1 MSQLFPRS
9 LYEKLTNVALLVG
22 RAEEPR
28 PRLIPTPTTVAR
40 RHSLPAI
47 GVLGV
52 VPLVVFGVPALL
64 GHPVM
69 PSDDLTQNYPLR
81 VLVGAQLRQG
91 QLPLFDPYI
100 WSGAPLLGG
109 WNAGAA
115 YPLTLLFAV
124 MSGAT
129 AWTINLIVT
138 WWVAG
143 LGTFAFLRA
152 SRLSPVASFLG
163 GLTFAFTGAM
173 AAQVPHFGLVAGM
186 SWVPVALLAVLKL
199 SESRRLRGRLAWTCA
214 LAGAGAMVILAGE
227 PRAIDDAVV
236 VIAPYVLWRAWRLGR
251 AGGLVPYLG
260 FVAGGVV
267 LGAAIGAVQWF
278 PGIDAVQ
285 TSQRALHST
294 ALFDSGSLA
303 PKWLFLSVVPT
314 LLGGSGSFGQ
324 PTFFGH
330 YSLAE
335 VTGYVG
341 IMPLVAAFALLGR
354 LRRRAR
360 LPEWFLWHGVALLGV
375 LLALGGNTVLGPV
388 LFHLPLFGDQRLQ
401 SRNILIADLALAV
414 LLAYWADLWL
424 RSPRPARRW
433 FVPARQLLGLVPA
446 VLVVG
451 VVTVTLAWGAGM
463 LRWLGLTA
471 GMANKAGPMAP
482 WLVPFL
488 VIGLGAVAL
497 VLWGQRLG
505 HRHRARLLV
514 AFVAAD
520 VLVFTLLTT
529 VTLAPGLTRSHPPAR
544 AASTTASAPKTTTT
558 PTAPVVP
565 LRDLVGSGRF
575 AIYDPG
581 LYDGAELSALGVPD
595 TNLLSETPSVEGYSS
610 IVDSTYAQLTG
621 SHQAMGEGQNVLD
634 PEAIADGT
642 LDQLDTTVLV
652 TPPSYLTTSVRAGQA
667 PAPGTIGRRRLA
679 PGQSTQWYL
688 GTSLDA
694 TSITIPV
701 RSPMSASTPPVRV
714 GLVGGSGSTR
724 WTVPSVVAGELVV
737 SLAAPGDIVA
747 VRVDAGAT
755 SIDLDPPTVTTA
767 PGGLYRADGE
777 LQDALV
783 PPRWRFGGMDGAFA
797 VFDDSMARAALT
809 VAAPRNGSTAGV
821 QVRASA
827 GPASS
832 PTRAQVS
839 SPHGATVVRAVAWIP
854 GWTATWRA
862 SGTTGARPLVVARSG
877 LVQAVTVPAGRGTI
891 TWSYVPPGE
900 RLGLGISAGGLVVVA
915 GLAIGVLGWRRRS
928 RRRPPGPR
936 VSAVVSPLRGGD
948 PAERRAGALVGARF
962 TAPAP
967 DGGLPLG

>member
-1 MSQLFPRS
+1 LC
-9 LYEKLTNVALLVG
+9 EKLTVVALLVG
-22 RAEEPR
+22 SAEEHR
-28 PRLIPTPTTVAR
+28 PRQIPVPTTIAR
-40 RHSLPAI
+40 RHNLRVAW
-47 GVLGV
+47 VLGAL
-52 VPLVVFGVPALL
+52 PLVVFGVPAVL

-91 QLPLFDPYI
+91 QLPLYDPYI

-124 MSGAT
+124 LSGAT

-186 SWVPVALLAVLKL
+186 SWVPVALLALLAL
-199 SESRRLRGRLAWTCA
+199 SESRRLRGRLVWMSV
-214 LAGAGAMVILAGE
+214 LAGAGAMIILAGE

-236 VIAPYVLWRAWRLGR
+236 VIAFYTLWRAWRLGR
-251 AGGLVPYLG
+251 AGGLFAYLG
-260 FVAGGVV
+260 SVAGGVV
-267 LGAAIGAVQWF
+267 LGVAIGAVQWF

-285 TSQRALHST
+285 TSQRAVAST

-303 PKWLFLSVVPT
+303 PKWLFLSVVPN

-324 PTFFGH
+324 PTFFAH

-354 LRRRAR
+354 LRLRSR
-360 LPEWFLWHGVALLGV
+360 LPEWVIWHAIALLGV

-388 LFHLPLFGDQRLQ
+388 LLHLPLFGDQRLQ

-424 RSPRPARRW
+424 RSPRSARRW
-433 FVPARQLLGLVPA
+433 FPPARQLLGAVPG
-446 VLVVG
+446 VVVVG
-451 VVTVTLAWGAGM
+451 LVTVTLAWGAGM
-463 LRWLGLTA
+463 LRWLGLSP
-471 GMANKAGPMAP
+471 GRANKAGPMAP

-488 VIGLGAVAL
+488 VIGLGAVGL
-497 VLWGQRLG
+497 VLWGHKLG
-505 HRHRARLLV
+505 RRHRARLLV
-514 AFVAAD
+514 GFVAAD
-520 VLVFTLLTT
+520 VLVFGLLVM
-529 VTLAPGLTRSHPPAR
+529 VTLAPGLTRSHAPVR
-544 AASTTASAPKTTTT
+544 ASSVAATPKTTTA
-558 PTAPVVP
+558 PVAPVVP
-565 LRDLVGSGRF
+565 LRDLVGAGRF
-575 AIYDPG
+575 AVYDPD
-581 LYDGAELSALGVPD
+581 LYDGAEFSALGVPD
-595 TNLLSETPSVEGYSS
+595 NNVLSETPSVEGYSS

-621 SHQAMGEGQNVLD
+621 SHEAMGEGQNVLD
-634 PEAIADGT
+634 PKVIADGT

-652 TPPSYLTTSVRAGQA
+652 TPPAYLATSVSAGQT
-667 PAPGTIGRRRLA
+667 PVPGAIGRRQLG

-694 TSITIPV
+694 TSISIPV
-701 RSPMSASTPPVRV
+701 RGTGTGTGAPPVRV
-714 GLVGGSGSTR
+714 GLVAASGSTQ
-724 WTVPSVVAGELVV
+724 WTVPAVAGDALVV
-737 SLAAPGDIVA
+737 SLGAPRDVVA

-767 PGGLYRADGE
+767 QGGAYRADGQ

-797 VFDDSMARAALT
+797 VFDDTMARAALT
-809 VAAPRNGSTAGV
+809 VAALPHGSTAGV
-821 QVRASA
+821 SVRASA
-827 GPASS
+827 GPAFS
-832 PTRAQVS
+832 PTRAEVS
-839 SPHGATVVRAVAWIP
+839 SPHGVTVIRAVASIP

-862 SGTTGARPLVVARSG
+862 SGTTGSRPLVVTRSG
-877 LVQAVTVPAGRGTI
+877 PVQAVTVPAGRGTI

-900 RLGLGISAGGLVVVA
+900 RLGLGISAGGVVVA
-915 GLAIGVLGWRRRS
+915 AGLAVAVLGWRRRS
-928 RRRPPGPR
+928 RRRSPRPR
-936 VSAVVSPLRGGD
+936 VSAVVLPIRGGD
-948 PAERRAGALVGARF
+948 PVEHGAGALVG
-962 TAPAP
+962 THLVAPIP
-967 DGGLPLG
+967 DGRLPLG